1 MKNKLQTHLFSLV
14 VITLML
20 FSIAPHGV
28 VAQNTSA
35 DFKED
40 LISAM
45 GTKSDSVLP
54 GNSTGITLTEKAKD
68 YGINKVVP
76 AFGIHVI
83 PSPYGFSKWPD
94 VSKPEVSELITNF
107 SGYQIHSGDFLGS
120 DFDTFYALDD
130 GSKTLLTIS
139 TADGSI
145 ETIATLTPPAG
156 ILSGLTAAEGFFYG
170 IATNCLIQTTLYKLN
185 LTGEIEV
192 LGDIPNA
199 LCGIDL
205 AYIPS
210 EKMIYIVNLLGRTLH
225 KVDPSNPAGAVK
237 VGEGLG
243 YPAKY
248 PQGMDYDEENGILY
262 WAACSDADFAELRII
277 NTETGSSEKVGD
289 FPSGEVTVFAIA
301 AVARDMQHQIHFPM
315 IHRD

>member
-1 MKNKLQTHLFSLV
+1 
-14 VITLML
+14 ML
-20 FSIAPHGV
+20 FSITPHGV

-40 LISAM
+40 LISSM

-68 YGINKVVP
+68 YRINKVVP

-120 DFDTFYALDD
+120 DLDTFYALDD

-199 LCGIDL
+199 LCVVDL

-210 EKMIYIVNLLGRTLH
+210 EKMIYM
-225 KVDPSNPAGAVK
+225 VDVSHDALFKIDPANPAGAVK
-237 VGEGLG
+237 VGDGLG
-243 YPAKY
+243 FNANYA
-248 PQGMDYDEENGILY
+248 QGMDYDEVNGILY
-262 WAACSDADFAELRII
+262 WAACSPDLTAELRII
-277 NTETGSSEKVGD
+277 NTETGGSEKIGDFESSE
-289 FPSGEVTVFAIA
+289 VTAFGIA
-301 AVARDMQHQIHFPM
+301 PGYINMQHHIHFPM
-315 IHRD
+315 INRH

>member
-1 MKNKLQTHLFSLV
+1 MKNKTQTHLFSLV
-14 VITLML
+14 IITIML
-20 FSIAPHGV
+20 LSLTPLGV
-28 VAQNTSA
+28 VAQNPST
-35 DFKED
+35 DIND
-40 LISAM
+40 DPISLM
-45 GTKSDSVLP
+45 GTKTDPMLSASD
-54 GNSTGITLTEKAKD
+54 TGIILTEKAKD
-68 YGINKVVP
+68 YGINEVVP
-76 AFGIHVI
+76 AFGLHVF
-83 PSPYGFSKWPD
+83 PFPVGFYKWPD
-94 VSKPEVSELITNF
+94 VSQPGDWELI
-107 SGYQIHSGDFLGS
+107 SPISDPKIHAGDFLGS
-120 DFDTFYALDD
+120 DFSKLYAISNE
-130 GSKTLLTIS
+130 SKELFTIS
-139 TADGSI
+139 SADGSI
-145 ETIATLTPPAG
+145 ETIATLTPPEG
-156 ILSGLTAAEGFFYG
+156 TLSGLAGAEGFFYG
-170 IATNCLIQTTLYKLN
+170 IVTNCINQTTLYKLN
-185 LTGEIEV
+185 LAGEIEV
-192 LGDIPNA
+192 LGIVPNVS
-199 LCGIDL
+199 CGIDL